1 MKYCVYQ
8 IQSSIVHTNHLVK
21 NVCYRYFCV
30 VTLLFLLCY
39 IVLLKY
45 FIFFYSEDCQYT
57 LYDIKYRMAIGNPLT
72 TEELQRADRKLWCLS
87 DDKFIPFHTP
97 KQRCLDNLNS
107 FCKMTEK
114 CKYEKLT
121 EEGKS
126 KHSSKQTC
134 WKDFVLGAFYFQ

>member
-1 MKYCVYQ
+1 MKYSVYK
-8 IQSSIVHTNHLVK
+8 IQSSIVHTNYLVFFFI
-21 NVCYRYFCV
+21 VISALSPCYFCFVTLCYRNIF
-30 VTLLFLLCY
+30 
-39 IVLLKY
+39 
-45 FIFFYSEDCQYT
+45 FFYSEDCQYT
-57 LYDIKYRMAIGNPLT
+57 LYDIKYKMAIGNPLT
-72 TEELQRADRKLWCLS
+72 TEELQHADRKLWCLS

-97 KQRCLDNLNS
+97 KQRCLDNLKS

-126 KHSSKQTC
+126 KHSPKQTC